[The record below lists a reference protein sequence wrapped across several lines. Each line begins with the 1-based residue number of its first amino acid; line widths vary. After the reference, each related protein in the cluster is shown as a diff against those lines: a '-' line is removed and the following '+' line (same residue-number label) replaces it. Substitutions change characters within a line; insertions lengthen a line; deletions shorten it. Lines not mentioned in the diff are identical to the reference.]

1 MASHRRHSSP
11 AASAAR
17 GESPYDGGDA
27 AVAPCQLL
35 VAQPHQGMERLRRVA
50 PLGAAPP
57 PAASP
62 AAADLE
68 SPPPS
73 SVADAPAKLLSDDQV
88 KSYIQNGYVALPVTD
103 MPPEWH
109 DGLWQKCHDWLFER
123 GEIEPQQDSRW
134 VFPSIPELSDVILS
148 PTVRGA
154 LESILGPGY
163 VQHPHRT
170 MHNYGPSMHNQQEIG
185 SDQTWHKVSEPLSVS
200 CCRHPPSLTYR
211 VSSLP
216 AWRSGSCL
224 STGRPSRP
232 NAIAPPTLGDHLLL
246 S

>member
-185 SDQTWHKVSEPLSVS
+185 SDQTWHKVSEPRRSAAVAT
-200 CCRHPPSLTYR
+200 R
-211 VSSLP
+211 LP
-216 AWRSGSCL
+216 
-224 STGRPSRP
+224 
-232 NAIAPPTLGDHLLL
+232 
-246 S
+246 